1 MSEPTDK
8 QPDIETRISRLEL
21 AIFGDPSLRMDG
33 IQDKLDRLEQH
44 AKAQDEHN
52 RKQEAAS
59 ARQRW
64 IGVGVAFGLAVQGV
78 SLVSLV
84 RLAATIASGTP

>member
-1 MSEPTDK
+1 MSDSTDK
-8 QPDIETRISRLEL
+8 TPDIETRISRLEL

-44 AKAQDEHN
+44 ARAQDEHN

-59 ARQRW
+59 ARQKW
-64 IGVGVAFGLAVQGV
+64 IGFGVVLGLGVQGV
-78 SLVSLV
+78 SLVSLI
-84 RLAATIASGTP
+84 RLAATIASGAP

>member
-1 MSEPTDK
+1 MSESTDK

-33 IQDKLDRLEQH
+33 IQDKLDRLELH

-52 RKQEAAS
+52 RKQEAAT

-64 IGVGVAFGLAVQGV
+64 MAVGIVVGLGVQGI
-78 SLVSLV
+78 SLVSLI
-84 RLAATIASGTP
+84 RLAATIASGAP